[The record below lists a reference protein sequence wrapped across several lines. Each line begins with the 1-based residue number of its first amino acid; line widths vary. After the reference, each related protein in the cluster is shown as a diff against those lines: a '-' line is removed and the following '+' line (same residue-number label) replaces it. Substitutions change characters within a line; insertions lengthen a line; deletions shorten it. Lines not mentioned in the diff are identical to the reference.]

1 MNEMKT
7 VLDHIKGQIEAQ
19 GITALFSYPMERA
32 KRYEKPVAV
41 FGFKSAEEHGGG
53 MFSYIGQRYDEKTG
67 TCSEI
72 YGKRLE
78 YTLSLTVMSPYT
90 AEESDS
96 AENVMLR
103 IISGL
108 EDGGAVKLT
117 GALWDRAAFDER
129 QKMYKLCGELKCLS
143 YILAEKDED
152 SAQFTDF
159 VLKGEHK

>member
-1 MNEMKT
+1 MNEIKT
-7 VLDHIKGQIEAQ
+7 VLNYIKGQIEAQ
-19 GITALFSYPMERA
+19 GVTALFSYPAEWA

-41 FGFKSAEEHGGG
+41 FGFKSAEAREGGL
-53 MFSYIGQRYDEKTG
+53 FSYIGQRYDEKSG
-67 TCSEI
+67 ACAEI

-78 YTLSLTVMSPYT
+78 YTLSLTVMSPYD
-90 AEESDS
+90 AEENDS

-108 EDGGAVKLT
+108 EGGGAVKLK
-117 GALWDRAAFDER
+117 GARWDRAAFDER
-129 QKMYKLCGELKCLS
+129 RKMYKLCGEVMCLS
-143 YILAEKDED
+143 FILAEKDED